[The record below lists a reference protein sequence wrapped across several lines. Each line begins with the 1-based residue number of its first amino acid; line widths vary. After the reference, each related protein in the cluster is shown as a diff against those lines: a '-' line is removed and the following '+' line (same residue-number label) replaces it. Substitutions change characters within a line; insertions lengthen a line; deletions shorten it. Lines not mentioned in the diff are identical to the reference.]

1 MTRLTSAGMLAVL
14 LALPVVAQAQTTQ
27 NTAPATATAPA
38 PVTPAA
44 RIAELEAALRRQ
56 TQIATN
62 AQGQVEGLRADLAL
76 KDELIALA
84 VTRNAELYKVA
95 AEIAD
100 KGLSKRSLEPFVQGK
115 RVEMEN
121 LKQSYE
127 DRLRAARF
135 YDSTLPPSVQ
145 AQMDAALAQKAAES
159 RPAAEPQAAPQQ

>member
-1 MTRLTSAGMLAVL
+1 MTRLTSAGMAFVL
-14 LALPVVAQAQTTQ
+14 FALPVMAQAQNPAQNPAQTQTPATT
-27 NTAPATATAPA
+27 AATATP

-44 RIAELEAALRRQ
+44 RIAELEAALKRQ

-62 AQGQVEGLRADLAL
+62 AQAQVEGLRADLAL

-84 VTRNAELYKVA
+84 VTRNAELYTVA

-145 AQMDAALAQKAAES
+145 AQMDAALAQKAAQP
-159 RPAAEPQAAPQQ
+159 PAQP